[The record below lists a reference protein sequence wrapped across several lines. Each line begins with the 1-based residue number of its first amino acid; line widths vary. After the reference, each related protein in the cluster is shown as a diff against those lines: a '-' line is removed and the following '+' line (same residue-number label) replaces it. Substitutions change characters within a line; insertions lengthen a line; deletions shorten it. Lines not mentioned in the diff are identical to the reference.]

1 MALTPGDAAAFAR
14 QIDGEVCV
22 VTLWHLS
29 PGSPEGP
36 WPLANLWDRVEAMFR
51 AVTKALL

>member
-14 QIDGEVCV
+14 RVDGRVCV

-29 PGSPEGP
+29 QPGGVWPE
-36 WPLANLWDRVEAMFR
+36 ANLWASAR
-51 AVTKALL
+51 AVFEAIAGAVR